1 MKKVNNFI
9 PVCEPHL
16 NGNELKY
23 VKECIETGWISSSGV
38 YIKKFEESFAN
49 YCGAKYAVCVTNGTV
64 ALHLA
69 LLAIGVKKGD
79 EVIIPNFT
87 MIASAFAV
95 CYIGAIPVFVDA
107 DISTWNINVDLIESK
122 ITSKTK
128 AIMPV
133 SIFGQPCNM
142 TKINNLAKNYNLK
155 VIEDAAESHGAEY
168 NGKKTGT
175 LADVTTFSFFANKNL
190 TTGEGGMVV
199 TNNEEYYNKC
209 LYYKNLCFPLN
220 GPRNYIHEDIGFNY
234 RMSNIHAAIGLA
246 QVEKADYYRDKRIS
260 IYQMYKKFLANTPG
274 IIFQDTIAN
283 CFNVHW
289 MNAILIDSSVFGI
302 DRDELIKVLNK
313 YNIDSRLLFV
323 GMNKQPALK
332 KYGCDTSFA
341 YPVTDHLTQNGL
353 YLPSGS
359 SLTENQIKYISE
371 VIINAKQII
380 NES

>member
-1 MKKVNNFI
+1 MKKVENFI
-9 PVCEPHL
+9 AVCEPHL

-23 VKECIETGWISSSGV
+23 VNECIETGWISSSGV
-38 YIKKFEESFAN
+38 YIKKFEQSFAN

-69 LLAIGVKKGD
+69 LLALGVKKGD

-95 CYIGAIPVFVDA
+95 CYIGAVPVFVDA
-107 DISTWNINVDLIESK
+107 DINTWNINVDLIESK

-133 SIFGQPCNM
+133 SIFGQPCDM
-142 TKINNLAKNYNLK
+142 TKINILATKYNLK

-199 TNNEEYYNKC
+199 TNSEEYYNNC

-220 GPRNYIHEDIGFNY
+220 GQRNYIHEDIGFNY

-246 QVEKADYYRDKRIS
+246 QVEKANYYRDKRIS
-260 IYQMYKKFLANTPG
+260 IYQMYKQFLANTPG
-274 IIFQDTIAN
+274 IIFQSTLTN
-283 CFNVHW
+283 CLNVHW

-302 DRDELIKVLNK
+302 DRNELMKVLNQ

-323 GMNKQPALK
+323 GMNKQPSLI
-332 KYGCDTSFA
+332 KYGCDNSST
-341 YPVTDHLTQNGL
+341 YPVTDYLTQNGL

-359 SLTENQIKYISE
+359 SLSENQIKYICE
-371 VIINAKQII
+371 VILNAKQII